1 MTRGR
6 YQAMYEAGR
15 DRLFADA
22 AWEESDE
29 DEPALYPALDF
40 GEARYIYL
48 SGTDRYDR
56 VRREMEFNEPCCC
69 LECVRTG
76 ECGEDC
82 ERIRRMRE
90 RNLVWGHCD
99 RITSVWTAGFVQNND
114 ARCDACAAG
123 RCVGPEPPRRPA
135 PGMTY
140 RPIEQPAK
148 KRRDDA
154 PKRTEDPTS
163 PGGTASKHKFTNEK
177 FKTSEHNS
185 GAAVAFDECKHD
197 SGAVAASDECEH
209 KSGAAFDAC
218 RLEFK
223 IDEFNIKKFIIEK
236 DKFIVSTQE
245 LMGSTG
251 AVHEHKIDD
260 VHEDKDGNDI
270 DFISTL
276 AAASKT
282 TVKTFDI
289 DFVTIQ
295 EGEVKKCQCEDSLG
309 RAGITNP
316 NKHESFASEGGTTPR
331 DGDRP
336 TTSRAAWKKWWN
348 LGPTSLTESGVTGTM
363 VQGSLGPTSLMRA
376 V

>member
-1 MTRGR
+1 
-6 YQAMYEAGR
+6 
-15 DRLFADA
+15 
-22 AWEESDE
+22 
-29 DEPALYPALDF
+29 
-40 GEARYIYL
+40 
-48 SGTDRYDR
+48 
-56 VRREMEFNEPCCC
+56 V
-69 LECVRTG
+69 
-76 ECGEDC
+76 
-82 ERIRRMRE
+82 
-90 RNLVWGHCD
+90 
-99 RITSVWTAGFVQNND
+99 
-114 ARCDACAAG
+114 
-123 RCVGPEPPRRPA
+123 
-135 PGMTY
+135 PGSKY
-140 RPIEQPAK
+140 GGK
-148 KRRDDA
+148 KTM
-154 PKRTEDPTS
+154 KS
-163 PGGTASKHKFTNEK
+163 SSKASKVTGVTFETYEFTNK
-177 FKTSEHNS
+177 KDKTSEHNS

-197 SGAVAASDECEH
+197 SGAAVAFDECEH

-218 RLEFK
+218 KLEFK
-223 IDEFNIKKFIIEK
+223 IDEFIIKKFIIKK
-236 DKFIVSTQE
+236 DKFIISTQE

-251 AVHEHKIDD
+251 AAHEYKIDD

-289 DFVTIQ
+289 DFVTTQ

-309 RAGITNP
+309 RAGVTNP